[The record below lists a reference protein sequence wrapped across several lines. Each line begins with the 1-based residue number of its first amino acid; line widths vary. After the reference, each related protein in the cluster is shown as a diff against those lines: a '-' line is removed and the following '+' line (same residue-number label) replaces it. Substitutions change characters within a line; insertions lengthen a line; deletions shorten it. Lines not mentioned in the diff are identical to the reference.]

1 MADERGFAGII
12 ALAIAA
18 LALGLSIAALLIV
31 FKGVSAKTV
40 TVKETE
46 KGLVISEV

>member
-1 MADERGFAGII
+1 MSDTAGLI

-18 LALGLSIAALLIV
+18 LALGLSIAALLM
-31 FKGVSAKTV
+31 VSRGFFAKTV
-40 TVKETE
+40 TVKETD